1 MQTATE
7 ASDWSPPLAAH
18 GGYIGNVMVS
28 GWYLQ
33 MVFQVKIIFLW
44 PEGGLEGLGGIK
56 ILQSVS
62 V

>member
-7 ASDWSPPLAAH
+7 ASDWSLPLAAH
-18 GGYIGNVMVS
+18 RGYIGKAMVS

-56 ILQSVS
+56 IHWLH
-62 V
+62 

>member
-7 ASDWSPPLAAH
+7 ASDWSLLLAAH

-56 ILQSVS
+56 IL
-62 V
+62 